1 MKQIIYKE
9 IIEIDG
15 IDYIILSCDYSESI
29 NEAISDEILQGNND
43 EIIDYITDDIVNSQ
57 WTFNNLSKNYVMFC
71 PSSGQNSIPIHPW
84 LHLLTT

>member
-15 IDYIILSCDYSESI
+15 TNYIIVSCDYSESI

-57 WTFNNLSKNYVMFC
+57 
-71 PSSGQNSIPIHPW
+71 
-84 LHLLTT
+84 

>member
-15 IDYIILSCDYSESI
+15 TNYIIVSCDYSKSI

-57 WTFNNLSKNYVMFC
+57 
-71 PSSGQNSIPIHPW
+71 
-84 LHLLTT
+84 